1 MSSSG
6 IIGLDTNQSGETMET
21 RSTTTTSGSTASRSD
36 IITIGGYEYHIG
48 NASEE
53 QIKMLYKLHNNNNGG
68 KTGGGIKSD
77 DYENVEVVDMNDD
90 DEEDQYED
98 EPTTPSTL
106 KMSTGIIFGKS
117 FPVVQVQ
124 YVLFPSGTR
133 SLTLILN
140 LSLSLSLSLQ
150 QQMISRKQRQAMVR
164 NYFIH
169 PIHVKSIM

>member
-1 MSSSG
+1 MSSG
-6 IIGLDTNQSGETMET
+6 NIGLETNRSGETMAT
-21 RSTTTTSGSTASRSD
+21 RSTTSSISTTSRNSSSD
-36 IITIGGYEYHIG
+36 NIITIGGYEYHIG

-133 SLTLILN
+133 SLTLLLN
-140 LSLSLSLSLQ
+140 LSLSLSLNNRWYKESKGKRWYGIILYTQ
-150 QQMISRKQRQAMVR
+150 ST
-164 NYFIH
+164 
-169 PIHVKSIM
+169 